1 MPLIIMALI
10 GAATYTG
17 NFLHLKAASF
27 VPASVQFPIVSGG
40 VIVLSSLIS
49 AVIFREKVT
58 KREWIS
64 VIGAFLSTFL
74 FMF

>member
-1 MPLIIMALI
+1 MALI
-10 GAATYTG
+10 GTATYTG
-17 NFLHLKAASF
+17 NFLHLKAASV